1 MSKVLDGKVAIITG
15 GSIGAPGAVLAA
27 TLADQRRDI
36 AITYAASADKAESVA
51 EVVRA
56 KGVRALA
63 IRCDQADTSAAQPM
77 VEQVVAELGKLDI
90 LINNAAIAVQGK
102 LVDDPTLD
110 SAAFDRQWMVN
121 VLGTVAITRAAAQK
135 ISDGGRIVFIGFGLG
150 TRAIVP
156 GIADYA
162 GTKAAI
168 AGYAAGCNVILAH
181 ATLPSTSSNLASCR
195 PT

>member
-15 GSIGAPGAVLAA
+15 GSRGLGAVLAA
-27 TLADQRRDI
+27 TLADQGADI

-135 ISDGGRIVFIGFGLG
+135 ISDGGRIVFIGSGLAPERSCRELP
-150 TRAIVP
+150 TTQEPRQQSQDMP
-156 GIADYA
+156 
-162 GTKAAI
+162 
-168 AGYAAGCNVILAH
+168 AGCNVILAH

>member
-15 GSIGAPGAVLAA
+15 GSRGLGAVLAA
-27 TLADQRRDI
+27 TLADQGADI

-63 IRCDQADTSAAQPM
+63 IRCDQADMP
-77 VEQVVAELGKLDI
+77 V
-90 LINNAAIAVQGK
+90 
-102 LVDDPTLD
+102 
-110 SAAFDRQWMVN
+110 
-121 VLGTVAITRAAAQK
+121 
-135 ISDGGRIVFIGFGLG
+135 
-150 TRAIVP
+150 
-156 GIADYA
+156 
-162 GTKAAI
+162 
-168 AGYAAGCNVILAH
+168 GCNAILAH